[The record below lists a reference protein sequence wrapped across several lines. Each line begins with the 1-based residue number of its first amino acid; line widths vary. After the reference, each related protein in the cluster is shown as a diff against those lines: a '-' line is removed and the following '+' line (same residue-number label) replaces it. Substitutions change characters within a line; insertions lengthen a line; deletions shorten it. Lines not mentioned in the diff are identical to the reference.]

1 MRKKVEN
8 LGVAALI
15 IGVSMLAFTFISA
28 YLFLGNDLNIVAS
41 SDLMGLFGEALAP
54 LIATMIR
61 VMYLGIMG
69 WIGSTLTI
77 RGIDL
82 FTKIRR
88 ETPPE
93 TKPDISSEVELEDM
107 LADKTSKSTKVATKK
122 HTRKRSPR
130 KV

>member
-1 MRKKVEN
+1 MRKQAEN
-8 LGVAALI
+8 LGVAALL

-69 WIGSTLTI
+69 WIGSTLTM

-93 TKPDISSEVELEDM
+93 TKPDISTEAELEDIR
-107 LADKTSKSTKVATKK
+107 ADKTSKSTKVATKK
-122 HTRKRSPR
+122 HTRKRSTR

>member
-1 MRKKVEN
+1 MRKQAEN
-8 LGVAALI
+8 LGVAALL

-93 TKPDISSEVELEDM
+93 TKPDISSEAELEDIR
-107 LADKTSKSTKVATKK
+107 ADKTSKSTKVATKK
-122 HTRKRSPR
+122 HTRKRSTR

>member
-1 MRKKVEN
+1 MRKKAEN
-8 LGVAALI
+8 MGVAALI

-28 YLFLGNDLNIVAS
+28 YLFLRDSLIIVPS

-93 TKPDISSEVELEDM
+93 TKPDISPEAKLEDI
-107 LADKTSKSTKVATKK
+107 LDDKTSTSTKVATKK
-122 HTRKRSPR
+122 QTTKRSTRK
-130 KV
+130 V

>member
-1 MRKKVEN
+1 MRKKAEN
-8 LGVAALI
+8 MGVAALI
-15 IGVSMLAFTFISA
+15 IGAAMLVFTFISA
-28 YLFLGNDLNIVAS
+28 YLFLRDDLNIVAS

-93 TKPDISSEVELEDM
+93 TKQDISPEAKLEDI
-107 LADKTSKSTKVATKK
+107 LDDKPSKNTKATRKK
-122 HTRKRSPR
+122 QTRKRSTR

>member
-1 MRKKVEN
+1 MRKQAEN
-8 LGVAALI
+8 MGVAALI
-15 IGVSMLAFTFISA
+15 IGAAMLVFTFISA
-28 YLFLGNDLNIVAS
+28 YLFLRDDLNIVAS

-93 TKPDISSEVELEDM
+93 TKPDISSEAKLEDI
-107 LADKTSKSTKVATKK
+107 LDEKTSKSAKVTRKK
-122 HTRKRSPR
+122 HTRKRSTR

>member
-1 MRKKVEN
+1 MRKQAEN
-8 LGVAALI
+8 LGVAALL

-41 SDLMGLFGEALAP
+41 SDLMDLFGEALAP

-93 TKPDISSEVELEDM
+93 TKPDISSEAELEDIR
-107 LADKTSKSTKVATKK
+107 ADKTSKSTKVATKK
-122 HTRKRSPR
+122 HTRKRSTR